1 MDEVI
6 RMLDDAAAQRI
17 LARIARSRLP
27 AGATPPAWTP
37 DLCQALAEAFAVSP
51 AAQPPTDGEL
61 ARQALLL
68 LAEDPARRNAIH
80 AMAGTGAEAPL
91 KYDAGAT
98 VAVVTAVLLVL
109 QTHVRF
115 ERDKQG
121 KWSVV
126 IEKKPTSEALLK
138 PLVQKLLAC
147 LPKP

>member
-27 AGATPPAWTP
+27 ADATPPAWTP
-37 DLCQALAEAFAVSP
+37 DLRQALAEAFAVSP
-51 AAQPPTDGEL
+51 TAQPLTDGEL
-61 ARQALLL
+61 VRQALLL
-68 LAEDPARRNAIH
+68 LAEDPATRDAIH
-80 AMAGTGAEAPL
+80 AMAATGAAAPL
-91 KYDAGAT
+91 KYDAGTT
-98 VAVVTAVLLVL
+98 VAVVTAVLIVL
-109 QTHVRF
+109 QTYVRF

-126 IEKKPTSEALLK
+126 VEKKPTSEALLK
-138 PLVQKLLAC
+138 PLVQKLLAY